1 MVDDTKGLGISI
13 DLELNKDRTFKTFI
27 KPVRIFVRLII
38 TFLAAL
44 IHMDKRQRGSF
55 VHTSRMRPYIAVV
68 PARDLRNITR
78 LEYTFCFHGFS

>member
-1 MVDDTKGLGISI
+1 MVDDTERLGISI

-55 VHTSRMRPYIAVV
+55 VNTVCMRPYITVV
-68 PARDLRNITR
+68 RDLRNITR
-78 LEYTFCFHGFS
+78 LEYQFCFHGFS